1 MINCGLL
8 SLKFLLTETIIL
20 RNSDFYFIKEN
31 TGTKFRNKNV
41 NFFFNFR
48 RIVNDSPLTYR
59 TDYALGP
66 FPWDR
71 SDAPLTHLHSKAR
84 QTAARGAWW
93 PCHRGPCPCHRETQC
108 PAQAPPWLPQELAP
122 RQKYPSLCPILL

>member
-20 RNSDFYFIKEN
+20 RNSDFYLIKEN
-31 TGTKFRNKNV
+31 TGTKFRNNV

-48 RIVNDSPLTYR
+48 RIVNDSLLTYR

-66 FPWDR
+66 SPWDP
-71 SDAPLTHLHSKAR
+71 S
-84 QTAARGAWW
+84 
-93 PCHRGPCPCHRETQC
+93 HRVKRADKVSRMIPISECVSLIILKLRRF
-108 PAQAPPWLPQELAP
+108 LPRNFNL
-122 RQKYPSLCPILL
+122 KF

>member
-71 SDAPLTHLHSKAR
+71 SNDFVS
-84 QTAARGAWW
+84 
-93 PCHRGPCPCHRETQC
+93 E
-108 PAQAPPWLPQELAP
+108 
-122 RQKYPSLCPILL
+122 PS